1 MQIGWID
8 FAREDR
14 AKAMGILHLLQER
27 IAVDELGF
35 GIIRD
40 AFADA
45 FFPAT
50 STIQT
55 RAKYFLL
62 IPYILKEAT
71 SGKYGYSTKIVRA
84 KIDDLEHAA
93 AKKMYD
99 QNPDEPGLIGRTVL
113 PRGWVARKP
122 SDIYW
127 NGIRELEIYKG
138 NCSFSEYI
146 SGELAFCA
154 AKNKGLGKKRSD
166 EDGSGDDED
175 FGNSSPM
182 GKLDMSSLY
191 SENWMASLKM
201 ELTRAEA
208 QYLENRILNSARSKG
223 TLFAQVLRE
232 RVDLSKFIAASE
244 GNAKA
249 VPFELFANSMVA
261 HFDLSERNRH
271 LISMAGEFNKLVYA
285 ARVLYNEMMGNEAAA
300 EMWQAIADVG
310 FPRYA
315 TLDIDDMLI
324 SLGLSRNPRYCI
336 FLCAF
341 KEAMRRGNEMAM
353 REAVETQEKRL
364 KQGRA
369 KLRSGKYASDKWI
382 GGSWLDY
389 RLSDAARILNDVYK
403 GLGVSSC

>member
-14 AKAMGILHLLQER
+14 AKAMGVLHLLQER

-71 SGKYGYSTKIVRA
+71 SGKYGYSAKTVRA
-84 KIDDLEHAA
+84 KIDELEKAA
-93 AKKMYD
+93 ANKMYD
-99 QNPDEPGLIGRTVL
+99 QNPEEPGLIGRTVL

-127 NGIRELEIYKG
+127 NGIRELEIYNGK
-138 NCSFSEYI
+138 CSFSEYI
-146 SGELAFCA
+146 SGELAYCA
-154 AKNKGLGKKRSD
+154 SKDKGLGNKRSE
-166 EDGSGDDED
+166 EDGTGDDED
-175 FGNSSPM
+175 VGNSSPM
-182 GKLDMSSLY
+182 GRLNVASLY
-191 SENWMASLKM
+191 SKDWMASLKM
-201 ELTRAEA
+201 DLTRDEA
-208 QYLENRILNSARSKG
+208 RYLENRILNSARSKG
-223 TLFAQVLRE
+223 TLFARVLRE
-232 RVDLSKFIAASE
+232 RVDLSKFIVASE
-244 GNAKA
+244 GNVA
-249 VPFELFANSMVA
+249 VEPFGLFAHSMVTRY
-261 HFDLSERNRH
+261 DLSERNRH
-271 LISMAGEFNKLVYA
+271 LVSLAGEFNNLVYV
-285 ARVLYNEMMGNEAAA
+285 ARVLYNEMMGNKTAA
-300 EMWQAIADVG
+300 ELWQGIVDKG
-310 FPRYA
+310 LSGYA

-324 SLGLSRNPRYCI
+324 SLGVPPNSRYCT
-336 FLCAF
+336 FLF
-341 KEAMRRGNEMAM
+341 KFRNAMRRGDVAAM
-353 REAVETQEKRL
+353 RKEVETQERRL

-369 KLRSGKYASDKWI
+369 KLGSGKYAPDKWI
-382 GGSWLDY
+382 GGTWLDY

-403 GLGVSSC
+403 GLGVSPC